1 MFVLIFDFF
10 LSSGRLYL
18 AWRIFCSVGRVSWK
32 GAPLFGLDGNVP
44 LSRAWFSG
52 SWTRI
57 LYKNVKD
64 RYKKCTFVI
73 PTIFD
78 RKIQSQ
84 DVSLKNFLLLYV
96 KTERMRVLM
105 YGLFS

>member
-1 MFVLIFDFF
+1 MENF
-10 LSSGRLYL
+10 L
-18 AWRIFCSVGRVSWK
+18 FCRPCFLE

-64 RYKKCTFVI
+64 RYKKSTFAI

-84 DVSLKNFLLLYV
+84 DVSV
-96 KTERMRVLM
+96 KTKRMRVLM